1 MPWPHNGSSL
11 KFTVFYGH
19 WHQMISQVFLFLN
32 FFFLSWIINKVWY
45 RCTLMATAMLCWTK
59 LCRGYLH
66 TLRCGTIHCARVIH
80 KLRWQ
85 IFWYFFTPLT
95 YSPICNSLHGHF
107 EAKQK
112 NLWIAIYTQYVFI
125 RNAMEV
131 FEEFKNHMYLCE
143 IFVNTI
149 Y

>member
-1 MPWPHNGSSL
+1 MSRHRLVMRCRDLITDPVWNSL
-11 KFTVFYGH
+11 FFMATDTKWFHKFFVLESFFY
-19 WHQMISQVFLFLN
+19 
-32 FFFLSWIINKVWY
+32 LSWIINKVWY

-59 LCRGYLH
+59 LGRGYLH

-95 YSPICNSLHGHF
+95 YSPICTSLHGHF

-112 NLWIAIYTQYVFI
+112 KSLNC
-125 RNAMEV
+125 
-131 FEEFKNHMYLCE
+131 YLHS
-143 IFVNTI
+143 V
-149 Y
+149 YLGL